1 MARCAAV
8 LWPMLT
14 LRMAIPND
22 AWITLR
28 SPVLTAAIDP
38 LGAQLSTLRDQ
49 AGRDLLW
56 NGDAAV
62 WSGRAPLLFPIVGA
76 LAGGAYRL
84 NSKSYRL
91 PRHGF
96 ARGRVFSVV
105 SADASQALFRLKFD
119 AATLQVFPF
128 HFELDVHYVLKDN
141 SLSITSSVR
150 NVGTDTLLAS
160 LGYHPAFRW
169 PLPYGQVRAAHFVTF
184 SEDEPAPIRRLDGDG
199 LMTATKHPTP
209 VRQRRV
215 ALADELFKNDVVIF
229 DALRSRTATYGAETG
244 PKIQVS
250 FAGSPYFG
258 LWTKPGA
265 QFICIEPW
273 HGIADPEGFS
283 GEFAEKPGV
292 FSVAPGAATP
302 IEMIISL
309 V

>member
-1 MARCAAV
+1 
-8 LWPMLT
+8 MLT
-14 LRMAIPND
+14 LRMDTQN

-28 SPVLTAAIDP
+28 SSVLTAEIDP
-38 LGAQLSTLRDQ
+38 KGAQLSTLRDE

-76 LAGGAYRL
+76 LAGGAYHL
-84 NSKSYRL
+84 NSKLYRL

-96 ARGRVFSVV
+96 ARGRTFSLIA
-105 SADASQALFRLKFD
+105 ADASQALFRLKY
-119 AATLQVFPF
+119 AADTLEVYPF
-128 HFELDVHYVLKDN
+128 HFELDVHYALKDN
-141 SLSITSSVR
+141 RLAITSSVR
-150 NVGTDTLLAS
+150 NVGADPLLAS
-160 LGYHPAFRW
+160 FGYHPAFRW
-169 PLPYGQVRAAHFVTF
+169 PLPYGQARAAHFVTF
-184 SEDEPAPIRRLDGDG
+184 SEDEPAPIRRLDAAG

-209 VRQRRV
+209 VRQRRLTLV
-215 ALADELFKNDVVIF
+215 DDLFKDDVVIF
-229 DALRSRTATYGAETG
+229 DALRSRTVTYGAETG
-244 PKIQVS
+244 PKIEVR

-283 GEFAEKPGV
+283 GDFAAKPGV

-309 V
+309 A